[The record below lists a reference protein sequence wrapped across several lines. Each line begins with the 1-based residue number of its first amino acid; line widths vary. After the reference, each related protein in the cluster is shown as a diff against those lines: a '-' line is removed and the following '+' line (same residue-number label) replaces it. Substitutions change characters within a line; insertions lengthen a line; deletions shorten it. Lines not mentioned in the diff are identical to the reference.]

1 MIVRFCILLASK
13 SPSAYN
19 EIRDP
24 NTLVLPSRR
33 TLWDYRNAIH
43 PKVGFNPDVIDELKN
58 VTKNL
63 FICLCFDEIKVRSS
77 LVFNKYTDELIG
89 FIELGDSDTNYS
101 TLSDLDKLAS
111 HILVYYVR
119 GFVLTWSLHLHILQ
133 HTVLH
138 LSRKWPRFGK
148 LSQF

>member
-1 MIVRFCILLASK
+1 M
-13 SPSAYN
+13 
-19 EIRDP
+19 
-24 NTLVLPSRR
+24 
-33 TLWDYRNAIH
+33 
-43 PKVGFNPDVIDELKN
+43 IDELKN

-63 FICLCFDEIKVRSS
+63 FTCLCFDEIKVRSS

-119 GFVLTWSLHLHILQ
+119 GFVLT
-133 HTVLH
+133 
-138 LSRKWPRFGK
+138 
-148 LSQF
+148 